1 MSGLEFSS
9 SNQSLG
15 DLLID
20 YPGWLSS
27 PKPSLL
33 ETTECQH

>member
-1 MSGLEFSS
+1 MSGLELSS
-9 SNQSLG
+9 SDRSLVN
-15 DLLID
+15 LLID
-20 YPGWLSS
+20 HLGWLSS